1 MQTIIAHVGKGKT
14 MKVDFRK
21 ELEEQVKTMGQ
32 EVIDRAADLVGTGDL
47 LVDFGITLNFP
58 ADGVPTLT
66 VTKEYAG
73 HRDIE
78 RRFKK

>member
-1 MQTIIAHVGKGKT
+1 MSEE
-14 MKVDFRK
+14 RK
-21 ELEEQVKTMGQ
+21 KMDTE

-47 LVDFGITLNFP
+47 LIDFGITLNFP

-66 VTKEYAG
+66 VTKEYAS